1 MVKIS
6 NDKLKKLIIGNA
18 RITDPDVLVGPKV
31 GEDAAIIKLNG
42 NYLAVHSDPIT
53 GSLNDIGWLAIN
65 VPANDI
71 ATRGVRPRWF
81 VLTLLL
87 PRFFSD
93 DDLMKVMNQ
102 VNDALAALGGSLIGG
117 HTEYV
122 RETRFPIAST
132 TVMGVGAAYVSTSGL
147 RAGDAV
153 VATKYAAIEAT
164 AIAAR
169 DLENDLRKRGVSGE
183 VITRASALIRNVSV
197 VKEALIA
204 ARYAS
209 SMHDPTEGGVIQG
222 LLEMAS
228 ASGTCINVDS
238 SIPVLPETSEV
249 LGAVGIDPY
258 RSLSSGM
265 LLIGVKPGLLEGL
278 LADLSDNGVPA
289 KPIGKA
295 VKCGKPCVELNGL
308 AICEDE
314 FVEDELMK
322 LLDETSRQ

>member
-1 MVKIS
+1 M
-6 NDKLKKLIIGNA
+6 G
-18 RITDPDVLVGPKV
+18 
-31 GEDAAIIKLNG
+31 
-42 NYLAVHSDPIT
+42 
-53 GSLNDIGWLAIN
+53 
-65 VPANDI
+65 
-71 ATRGVRPRWF
+71 
-81 VLTLLL
+81 
-87 PRFFSD
+87 
-93 DDLMKVMNQ
+93 
-102 VNDALAALGGSLIGG
+102 
-117 HTEYV
+117 
-122 RETRFPIAST
+122 
-132 TVMGVGAAYVSTSGL
+132 GVGAAYVSTSGL
-147 RAGDAV
+147 RAGGDAV

-169 DLENDLRKRGVSGE
+169 DLENDLRKRGGVSGGE

-222 LLEMAS
+222 GLLEMAS

-249 LGAVGIDPY
+249 LGAVGGIDPY